1 MSAAAT
7 AAALFQWQD
16 YLVVSVVLLI
26 SAAIGFYYAFTGGR
40 QKTTNEYLFADR
52 SVHWLAVSCSLLA
65 R

>member
-1 MSAAAT
+1 MAVGPDAV
-7 AAALFQWQD
+7 LFEWQD
-16 YLVVSVVLLI
+16 YLIVAIVLVL
-26 SAAIGFYYAFTGGR
+26 SAGIGFYYALTGGR